1 MESLVQEVFERS
13 FNEKKKEEPQAPPQE
28 RPEIYNTPAQPPRQ
42 EAVEQTSYQE
52 VRKEEPPRYESQA
65 TPSYAE
71 PTPEPIQQPVHVEP
85 ARQEPVQQPAYSE
98 PVQEPVQTYS
108 EPVPA
113 VEEKVETTEA
123 AASDSDGENLA
134 PVKTTTEA
142 EDLEKSIQD
151 EFGLSVKEAKIM
163 VIGTGGA
170 GNNCV
175 TRLTEMGIKGANTI
189 AVNTDVKHL
198 SVSKADKKILIG
210 KELTRGL
217 GAGGYPDVG
226 KKAAEESEKDI
237 KKMLDGVDMIY
248 LVAGLGGGTG
258 TGAAP
263 AIAKIAKEMGAIV
276 IGCTTMPFKIEGA
289 RMGKAEDG
297 LYQLRQ
303 VCDTVIVIENDRLL
317 KIAGDLPLDQAFAVA
332 DNLISTI
339 IKGVTETIAVPSLVN
354 LDYADVKTI
363 MHSGGVAAVGFGESD
378 TKTRAEEAVTKAM
391 TNPLLEVNY
400 EGGTGAIIHI
410 TGGQDLK
417 LDEVN
422 LIGEYVSKQLDPD
435 AQVIWGTR
443 INPEFRGKIR
453 VITIVTGVKS
463 PFILGPVARQEV
475 AERKDFSQELGI
487 PVVN

>member
-13 FNEKKKEEPQAPPQE
+13 FNEKKNNENRVPPRRDSELYRAPAPAEPAREHRTQ
-28 RPEIYNTPAQPPRQ
+28 PAQPARA
-42 EAVEQTSYQE
+42 ETREE
-52 VRKEEPPRYESQA
+52 VR
-65 TPSYAE
+65 
-71 PTPEPIQQPVHVEP
+71 
-85 ARQEPVQQPAYSE
+85 
-98 PVQEPVQTYS
+98 
-108 EPVPA
+108 
-113 VEEKVETTEA
+113 EEKSDNSSGGVFCPPQK
-123 AASDSDGENLA
+123 ASKEHVD
-134 PVKTTTEA
+134 A
-142 EDLEKSIQD
+142 EELERTIQD

-163 VIGTGGA
+163 VIGAGGA

-175 TRLTEMGIKGANTI
+175 SRLTEIGVNGASTI
-189 AVNTDVKHL
+189 AINTDVKHL
-198 SVSKADKKILIG
+198 SVTRADKKLLIG
-210 KELTRGL
+210 RELTRGL

-226 KKAAEESEKDI
+226 KRAAEESEKELR
-237 KKMLDGVDMIY
+237 KMLDGVDMIY
-248 LVAGLGGGTG
+248 LVTGLGGGTG
-258 TGAAP
+258 TGSAP
-263 AIAKIAKEMGAIV
+263 VVARIAKELGSIV

-317 KIAGDLPLDQAFAVA
+317 KVAGDLPLEQAFAVA

-339 IKGVTETIAVPSLVN
+339 IKGVTETISQPSLVN

-378 TKTRAEEAVTKAM
+378 TKNRAEEAVLKAM

-422 LIGEYVSKQLDPD
+422 MIGEYVSKQLDPD

-487 PVVN
+487 PLVN